1 MTNQISINIFP
12 DKISKKY
19 IINSFLFLFFAV
31 LTEDENSPNDNSSR
45 GGGGAANTTDY
56 ATNDSE
62 LVKSESGGG
71 NSNATPN
78 ASNDPLS
85 LAAASA
91 AGGGGEAN
99 MERSASGTASAAAQS
114 ADGYAMQRYNTNY
127 DTNYAANYSTIQSY
141 YGATGAASTPG
152 MYPMTPLG
160 APFLYPHLY
169 SAGHHATGLHH
180 GQETGLVDEYVTAG
194 NPEVSR
200 AGGGDLQDQAGQH
213 TAYSQL
219 GGEDESQTGPI
230 RGGYLK
236 SEHGVW
242 RPY

>member
-1 MTNQISINIFP
+1 MFFFP
-12 DKISKKY
+12 
-19 IINSFLFLFFAV
+19 V

-45 GGGGAANTTDY
+45 GGGGAANTSDY

-85 LAAASA
+85 LAAAS